1 MHNHMDSHGFCDHE
15 VIQHENGKCH
25 EMPTVQVDGLL
36 MQLQCHFGESVNQR
50 SLVSLLEPQFS
61 PVTVCRI
68 HRETTM
74 A

>member
-25 EMPTVQVDGLL
+25 EMPTVQIDGLL

-50 SLVSLLEPQFS
+50 SSVSPGTPIFTS
-61 PVTVCRI
+61 YSV
-68 HRETTM
+68 
-74 A
+74 